1 MPVPGYKL
9 WKSFDYAGDAST
21 EVGGWKNEND
31 KEMIEIEWG
40 GYYIKFG
47 GMNSLLSYWIDVR
60 YETS

>member
-1 MPVPGYKL
+1 
-9 WKSFDYAGDAST
+9 
-21 EVGGWKNEND
+21 
-31 KEMIEIEWG
+31 MIEIEWG